1 MIIIDNIL
9 GFFLHIRVIYKQL
22 TPSLLVFSSLLLV
35 IVLLTTKLAYV
46 LVTRT
51 MCVNQ
56 FYATINHVDCIKHGL
71 HGRVSGFV
79 LVKE

>member
-46 LVTRT
+46 LVTR
-51 MCVNQ
+51 VNQ
-56 FYATINHVDCIKHGL
+56 FYATINHVDCIKNGL